1 MKRILFL
8 FVFTLLLNSSS
19 QAFEAKIIKFMG
31 NVTVIPYSQKET
43 RPKEGMELFE
53 KDTII
58 SGLDGWVAIEL
69 KDKSKINVGN
79 KTSLTIYKNKED
91 ITIQIDRGKIEAK
104 VKKVKDREITFKTNT
119 AIAGIRGTEFMLF
132 NENNANVVFGKE
144 GTVEVKGSKEGAE
157 TVSKNEMTETTRGA
171 RPIPTQKVDKGT
183 LLYDAFNIL
192 QSLLDENPN
201 KDFSS
206 ADRFSEI
213 IARWNIIYSR
223 YQVDKKNFDD
233 ALYTL
238 QLALDITQNPE
249 IRADARIQR
258 GNIYSV
264 FLNSYEEA
272 LAEYLLNL
280 EEYPHIPQ
288 AEISLYN
295 VAVLLDE
302 LGFRERSVERLKEY
316 KEKYP
321 KGSYINK
328 VLRMLG
334 E

>member
-1 MKRILFL
+1 MKSTVFLTTFIFILI
-8 FVFTLLLNSSS
+8 TNSF
-19 QAFEAKIIKFMG
+19 AYEGKIIKFMG
-31 NVTVIPYSQKET
+31 DVWVIPYSKQEI
-43 RPKEGMELFE
+43 RPKEAMELYE
-53 KDTII
+53 KDTIKT
-58 SGLDGWVAIEL
+58 GLDGWIAIEL
-69 KDKSKINVGN
+69 KDRSRINIGN
-79 KTSLTIYKNKED
+79 KTILTIYKNKED
-91 ITIQIDRGKIEAK
+91 ITIQLDKGKIEAK

-119 AIAGIRGTEFMLF
+119 AIAGIRGTEFMLY
-132 NENNANVVFGKE
+132 NENNANVIFGKE
-144 GTVEVKGSKEGAE
+144 GTVEIKGSKEGTE
-157 TVSKNEMTETTRGA
+157 MVSKDEMTETTRGA
-171 RPIPTQKVDKGT
+171 KPIKPQKVEKGT

-201 KDFSS
+201 KDFKS

-213 IARWNIIYSR
+213 IARWNIIFSR
-223 YQVDKKNFDD
+223 YLVDKKSYDD

-238 QLALDITQNPE
+238 QFALDITEQPE

-264 FLNSYEEA
+264 FLYSYEEA

-280 EEYPHIPQ
+280 EEYPTLPQ

-295 VAVLLDE
+295 VAVLLHE
-302 LGFRERSVERLKEY
+302 LGFKERSIERLKEY

-321 KGSYINK
+321 KGLYINK